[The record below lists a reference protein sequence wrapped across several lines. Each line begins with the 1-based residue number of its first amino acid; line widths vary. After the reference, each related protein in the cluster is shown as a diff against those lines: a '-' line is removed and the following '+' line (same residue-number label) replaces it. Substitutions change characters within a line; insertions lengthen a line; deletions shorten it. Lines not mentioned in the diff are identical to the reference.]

1 MVMKQ
6 SLLSESTVQDLDWDL
21 FYFILVSSPAAL
33 TWTEYNITLKNK
45 IKELI
50 DILINYNF

>member
-1 MVMKQ
+1 MQ
-6 SLLSESTVQDLDWDL
+6 ALDWDL
-21 FYFILVSSPAAL
+21 FYFILVSSLAAF

-45 IKELI
+45 VKELI

>member
-33 TWTEYNITLKNK
+33 TSTEYNITLKNK